1 MDGGNDNIVE
11 QESQGQLNQDEPQ
24 GQDSPLP
31 SQPSVDPLSPEEV
44 SKDRLNEQ
52 F

>member
-24 GQDSPLP
+24 GQDSPVP
-31 SQPSVDPLSPEEV
+31 SQPSVDPLSTEEV

-52 F
+52 V